1 MSVPIVL
8 CSLQIIQRNHIKN
21 CVIINPESLNTV
33 FKVATAYPGIG
44 KCVKKSRVRAFR
56 DS

>member
-21 CVIINPESLNTV
+21 CVIINPESLYTV
-33 FKVATAYPGIG
+33 FKVQPPILVNREMCE
-44 KCVKKSRVRAFR
+44 K
-56 DS
+56 

>member
-21 CVIINPESLNTV
+21 CVIINPDSLNTV
-33 FKVATAYPGIG
+33 FKVATAYPG
-44 KCVKKSRVRAFR
+44 KWEMCEK
-56 DS
+56 